1 MIILSQVACTWKD
14 VKKLKHEIEKKSSST
29 SVLFRCKLLQAAD
42 TLQVGAGLCLQ
53 RFVHHF
59 IKLLSA
65 SLSKVQFGA
74 WCFLAFVRTHLNL
87 VFL

>member
-59 IKLLSA
+59 VKLLSA
-65 SLSKVQFGA
+65 SLSKCSIWYMGLFR
-74 WCFLAFVRTHLNL
+74 VRQNAS
-87 VFL
+87 

>member
-53 RFVHHF
+53 RFVYHF

-65 SLSKVQFGA
+65 SLSKSSI
-74 WCFLAFVRTHLNL
+74 WCMGLFRVRQNAS
-87 VFL
+87 

>member
-29 SVLFRCKLLQAAD
+29 SVLFRSKLLQAAD

-53 RFVHHF
+53 FRAE
-59 IKLLSA
+59 KRSA
-65 SLSKVQFGA
+65 QDSAHPL
-74 WCFLAFVRTHLNL
+74 
-87 VFL
+87 